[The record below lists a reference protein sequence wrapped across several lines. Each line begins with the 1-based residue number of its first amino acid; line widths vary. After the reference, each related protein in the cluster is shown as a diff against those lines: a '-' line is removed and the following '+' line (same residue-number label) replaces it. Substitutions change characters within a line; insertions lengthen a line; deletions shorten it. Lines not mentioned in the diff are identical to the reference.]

1 MKLNLINY
9 LAILI
14 IFCDF
19 YGQNNGEKMRRRKL
33 RQHKVPCLVNMC
45 TNRFTQLLEEHGTE
59 PSSSVDYCIL
69 LKVGN
74 GESWFGIL
82 WRIPGIYPICEAKI
96 LEIRSLII
104 PVSKTLNVF
113 YVLIFKIF
121 FFCYVKPKIC
131 G

>member
-82 WRIPGIYPICEAKI
+82 
-96 LEIRSLII
+96 
-104 PVSKTLNVF
+104 
-113 YVLIFKIF
+113 
-121 FFCYVKPKIC
+121 
-131 G
+131 